1 MDTNADNQDS
11 SDFEVVNLPEC
22 SEDSETSLLSGDD
35 VLDQFSDLSVVSAE
49 DGHPPWQGHR
59 DKLIGLVDMG
69 R

>member
-1 MDTNADNQDS
+1 MDTNVDNRDN
-11 SDFEVVNLPEC
+11 SDFEVIDFPEC
-22 SEDSETSLLSGDD
+22 SEDVETSLLSGHD
-35 VLDQFSDLSVVSAE
+35 VLSQFSDLSVTSME